1 MMTIVTHVTLKTG
14 TEPEWDAAMRERLTA
29 ARGQAGWISGQLL
42 IPLDGLNRRVIV
54 GTWQT
59 RAHWEAWHTDPAFTE
74 TRRRLQGLEAEP
86 HREAWHEVIEDVRR
100 SDAAPGAAAV
110 AA

>member
-1 MMTIVTHVTLKTG
+1 MTIVTRVTLKDG
-14 TEPEWDAAMRERLTA
+14 AAPEWDAAMRDRLSA

-42 IPLDGLNRRVIV
+42 IPVDRLNERAIV

-59 RAHWEAWHTDPAFTE
+59 RAHWEAWHHDEAFAE
-74 TRRRLQGLEAEP
+74 TRVRLAGLEVKAHEE
-86 HREAWHEVIEDVRR
+86 HWYEVIEDVRQPVSGLDTGR
-100 SDAAPGAAAV
+100 V